1 MEYQVK
7 IGISNRHVHLTKET
21 YELLFNEPL
30 TIKKEIHQIG
40 EFASNQVVT
49 LKTEQGIIEN
59 VRIVGPFRDY
69 NQVEICNSDAH
80 QLGLNPPVR
89 KSGDIK
95 NSENITL
102 VGPKGEIYLE
112 SVCILA
118 QRHIHINSKDQ
129 EKYHVKDDDV
139 VKVLV
144 RKNRTALLDTHIK
157 ISENGYFEM
166 HIDRDEANAFLLKNE
181 ENVTLIIDNNSK

>member
-129 EKYHVKDDDV
+129 EKYHVKDGDV

-144 RKNRTALLDTHIK
+144 RKNRTALLDTYIK